1 MNITLDELCEGLPEE
16 IKLFIKYAKE
26 MKFYQEPDYEYL
38 KGLLLK
44 IAKNNNIDI
53 NNVEFDWES
62 NIFYNNYIKLLY
74 EENEEKEI
82 NIDNTNDKKIY
93 DKKNDY
99 YIQENRVVKEM
110 KNISENKDEN
120 ELIIL
125 KFLLFIYLLTKY
137 HWFFIILF
145 FINFD

>member
-110 KNISENKDEN
+110 KNISENNDEN

-137 HWFFIILF
+137 HWFFIYFL
-145 FINFD
+145 